1 MKVVEV
7 IFNYMKAG
15 NKSIFFLLI
24 LTGTFLLFAC
34 HGCSESEESGVAQDD
49 LPGNQVAEQVVLKG
63 HVVDMELAVTPE
75 QRETGLMGRESLAD
89 DEGMLFVMPDED
101 PFPTKVGFWMKDCLI
116 PIDLIFISRDGFID
130 SIHEMQPPEPG
141 TPDHELPVYYSN
153 GPVQFAIELRGG
165 LAAEIGLN
173 VGDMIDLR
181 KDYLLQL
188 AD

>member
-1 MKVVEV
+1 MEI
-7 IFNYMKAG
+7 IFSIRKALNRNLYVLLVLMG
-15 NKSIFFLLI
+15 VFFLLTI
-24 LTGTFLLFAC
+24 T
-34 HGCSESEESGVAQDD
+34 GCSGREDSED
-49 LPGNQVAEQVVLKG
+49 LIDEPADEQVTEHVELNG
-63 HVVDMELAVTPE
+63 HIIEMELAVTPE
-75 QRETGLMGRESLAD
+75 QRERGLMGREKLAE

-101 PFPTKVGFWMKDCLI
+101 PFPTELGFWMKDCLI

-141 TPDHELPVYYSN
+141 TPDDELPVYYSN

-188 AD
+188 AE